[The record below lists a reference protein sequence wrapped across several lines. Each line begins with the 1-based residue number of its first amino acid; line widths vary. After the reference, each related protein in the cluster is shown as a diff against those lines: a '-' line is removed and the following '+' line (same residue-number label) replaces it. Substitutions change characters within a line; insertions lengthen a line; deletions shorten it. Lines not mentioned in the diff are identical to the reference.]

1 MKKIDNLQ
9 DLNIYLPRVVDTNE
23 PYAPGHR
30 GCVGCGE
37 VLAMRLV
44 AKAMGR
50 NSVVCAATGCMEIIS
65 SIFPT
70 NNWRIPWIHTLF
82 ENAAAVASGVEAA
95 YKIMARKGKIPSDD
109 INVVAMGG
117 DGGTFDIGLQAL
129 SGALE
134 RGHKF
139 LYVCFDNEAYMNT
152 GVQRSSATPFGASTS
167 TSPAGKKGRGQHAWK
182 KNMPAIAA
190 AHNIPYV
197 ATACISY
204 PFDLMEKVKKA
215 LSFNGPSYIQVFS
228 ACPTGWKCASEDSIK
243 IGRLAV
249 ESGAYPIY
257 EIENGQYKI
266 TVPIAELRP
275 LKEYLEPQRRFRH
288 LKEEDIRIIEERLHR
303 EYKELEAKSK
313 DA

>member
-1 MKKIDNLQ
+1 MKKIENLQ
-9 DLNIYLPRVVDTNE
+9 NLNIFVPRTVDTDE

-65 SIFPT
+65 SMFPT

-82 ENAAAVASGVEAA
+82 ENAAAVASGVRAA
-95 YKIMARKGKIPSDD
+95 YTAMYRKGRIPTDD

-117 DGGTFDIGLQAL
+117 DGGTFDIGIQAL

-134 RGHKF
+134 RGHRF
-139 LYVCFDNEAYMNT
+139 LYVCYDNEAYMNT

-167 TSPAGKKGRGQHAWK
+167 TSPAGKASKGQKAWK
-182 KNMPAIAA
+182 KNMPAICA

-197 ATACISY
+197 ATANPSY
-204 PFDLMEKVKKA
+204 PYDLMEKVKKA
-215 LSFNGPSYIQVFS
+215 LSFNGPSYIQIFS
-228 ACPTGWKCASEDSIK
+228 ACPTGWKSASEDSIK
-243 IGRLAV
+243 IGRLAC
-249 ESGAYPIY
+249 ETGAYPLY
-257 EIENGQYKI
+257 EIENGIYRI
-266 TVPIAELRP
+266 TVPTPQLRP
-275 LKEYLEPQRRFRH
+275 LKEYLQPQRRFRH
-288 LKEEDIRIIEERLHR
+288 LKDDDIVAIEQRLHQ
-303 EYKELEAKSK
+303 EYRELEAKSK
-313 DA
+313 NA